1 MAAKLLL
8 ITHDDLLAKAYGA
21 RLSTAGFEVERCRT
35 GHEGLAKAR
44 RWTPDLILLDATLP
58 GMHGLDV
65 LKWLRDVPWLVTVRV
80 VLLIERTLARAV
92 LDECVLWGAGSYLS
106 KDTCSL
112 DELVAHLRGL
122 PPPSPSTSSSGAPAP
137 AAVSPLP
144 MPMTP

>member
-1 MAAKLLL
+1 MAKLLL
-8 ITHDDLLAKAYGA
+8 MTHDDLLAKAYRA

-44 RWTPDLILLDATLP
+44 RWMPDLILLDIALP

-92 LDECVLWGAGSYLS
+92 LDECVLWGAGSYLY

-122 PPPSPSTSSSGAPAP
+122 PPPVVPTSSSGSPAP
-137 AAVSPLP
+137 VAVSPLP
-144 MPMTP
+144 MTP